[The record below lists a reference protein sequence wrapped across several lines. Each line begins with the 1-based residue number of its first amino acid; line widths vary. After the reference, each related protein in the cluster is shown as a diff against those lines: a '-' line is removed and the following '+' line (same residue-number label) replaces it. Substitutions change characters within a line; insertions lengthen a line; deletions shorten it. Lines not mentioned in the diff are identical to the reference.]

1 MLARAERTLRLARTE
16 TGITRFE
23 RRIICGGSDAHAEAV
38 SRYHRATRR
47 YSRALCALA
56 MADYEAEAEEAREEA
71 RREALLARE
80 DEIEAETGT
89 LRLWHVSR
97 TCRGGY
103 DTYSDFVVAAA
114 TAEQARRVHPSP
126 KYTRWDKASQRFVN
140 RFDGTPSEGYCGWL
154 DAIDSLKV
162 VCVGDAADGMEQGT
176 VICASFH
183 AG

>member
-1 MLARAERTLRLARTE
+1 MIARAERTLRLARTE
-16 TGITRFE
+16 SGISRFE
-23 RRIICGGSDAHAEAV
+23 RRVICGGSAAHADAV

-47 YSRALCALA
+47 YSRALCA
-56 MADYEAEAEEAREEA
+56 MAVLDYEAEAEEAREEA

-103 DTYSDFVVAAA
+103 DTYSDFVVVAA
-114 TAEQARRVHPSP
+114 TAEQARRAYPS
-126 KYTRWDKASQRFVN
+126 KYARWDKATRRFVY
-140 RFDGTPSEGYCGWL
+140 RDGTPAEYGGWL
-154 DAIDSLKV
+154 DAIDTLEV
-162 VCVGDAADGMEQGT
+162 TCVGDAADGMEPGK
-176 VICASFH
+176 VICASYH